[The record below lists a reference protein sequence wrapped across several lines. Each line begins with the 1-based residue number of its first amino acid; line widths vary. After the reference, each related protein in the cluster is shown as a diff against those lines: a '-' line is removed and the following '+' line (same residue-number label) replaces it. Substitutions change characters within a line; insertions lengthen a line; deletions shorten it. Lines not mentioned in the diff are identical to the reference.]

1 MSTTKDT
8 KDKLQK
14 STKTRKDKTVFVSE
28 EDYLKREAVAKTKS
42 EYHAGKVMAMAGA
55 QEIHNRIVGNLIR
68 ILGNCAVEA
77 DCQVYPSDFLLYLPE
92 CEKYVYPD
100 ITVVCEELVL
110 SKQSRK
116 GLDVMTNPKILV
128 EVLCISTEE
137 YDLNDKMDCYLK
149 LESLEELVIVNSD
162 MKSVKVYSK
171 ITKSEWN
178 LKVYEENEN
187 QENQQEIAIK
197 IGDCKIAMKDIYRSI
212 GFKKEEK

>member
-8 KDKLQK
+8 KDNLRKI
-14 STKTRKDKTVFVSE
+14 TKIRNENPVFVSE
-28 EDYLKREAVAKTKS
+28 EDYLKREAIAKTKS

-92 CEKYVYPD
+92 CERYVYPD
-100 ITVVCEELVL
+100 ITIVCEELIL
-110 SKQSRK
+110 SKKSRK
-116 GLDVMTNPKILV
+116 GLDVMTNPKIVV
-128 EVLCISTEE
+128 EVLSKSTEQ

-149 LESLEELVIVNSD
+149 LDSLEELVIVNSD
-162 MKSVKVYSK
+162 IKSVKVYSK
-171 ITKSEWN
+171 ITKTEWK
-178 LKVYEENEN
+178 LKVYEEQN
-187 QENQQEIAIK
+187 QEQEIELK
-197 IGDCKIAMKDIYRSI
+197 IENCIINMKDIYRSI